1 MPIKKPK
8 KKAKGVTMDFSE
20 TLNIWSPVKA
30 VEVVLEIIS
39 AAEHDT
45 EDSLLVVNYKVAS
58 GKYEGKETRDNL
70 PYAGKGAFRLRN
82 LLEALGMEIPDE
94 AAELDFDDLVG
105 QEVGA
110 VVTPYDWEGKSKVK
124 FDYCSVEDLN
134 TDEDEVPAKK
144 SKKPKPE
151 AEEDEEEATP
161 AKKKKKPAKPDPE
174 EEEEEEEPAPK
185 KGAKKTSKK
194 AKVTQEEI
202 RDMDDEELQS
212 LIDKH
217 EIELDLS
224 DFKTLKKQQAA
235 VIDAC
240 EEAGILSEE

>member
-1 MPIKKPK
+1 MPIKKK
-8 KKAKGVTMDFSE
+8 KKSKGVTMDFSE

-30 VEVVLEIIS
+30 VEVVLEITS

-45 EDSLLVVNYKVAS
+45 EDSLLVVNYKVTG
-58 GKYEGKETRDNL
+58 GKYDGKETRDNL

-94 AAELDFDDLVG
+94 ATELDFEELVG

-124 FDYCSVEDLN
+124 FDYCSVEDLD
-134 TDEDEVPAKK
+134 TGDDEVPAKK
-144 SKKPKPE
+144 GKK
-151 AEEDEEEATP
+151 
-161 AKKKKKPAKPDPE
+161 AKPE
-174 EEEEEEEPAPK
+174 EEEEEEEKSSKKSSKKKKPDPDEEEEEEDDPPK
-185 KGAKKTSKK
+185 KSSKKSSKK
-194 AKVTQEEI
+194 AQLTQEEI
-202 RDMDDEELQS
+202 RDMDDDELEAV
-212 LIDKH
+212 IKKH
-217 EIELDLS
+217 DLEVDLS